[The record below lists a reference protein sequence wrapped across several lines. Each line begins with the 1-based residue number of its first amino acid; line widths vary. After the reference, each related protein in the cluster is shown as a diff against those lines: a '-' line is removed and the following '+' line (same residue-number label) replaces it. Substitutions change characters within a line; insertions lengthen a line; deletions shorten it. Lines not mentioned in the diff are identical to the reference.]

1 MVRTMCTM
9 AQPGRVGNM
18 QAYNMQKIIVTQTHS
33 PLNKE
38 MMMVWAMVDKG
49 VPAISAYC
57 TPNNAFWVFKD
68 RADATLFM
76 NTIQGT
82 QDPRISKY
90 PMSAC

>member
-1 MVRTMCTM
+1 M

-18 QAYNMQKIIVTQTHS
+18 QAYNMQKIIVTQTLY

-38 MMMVWAMVDKG
+38 KMMVWAMDKG
-49 VPAISAYC
+49 VPAISAYY
-57 TPNNAFWVFKD
+57 TEKNAFWVFKD

-76 NTIQGT
+76 NKIQGT